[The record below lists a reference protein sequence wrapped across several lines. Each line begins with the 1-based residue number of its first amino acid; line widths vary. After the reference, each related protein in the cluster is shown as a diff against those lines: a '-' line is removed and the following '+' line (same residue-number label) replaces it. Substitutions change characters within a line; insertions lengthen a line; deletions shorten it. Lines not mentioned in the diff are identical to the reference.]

1 MKNVLTALLAM
12 LLLTVVGTGLIGCG
26 LGYLDEDDLPSEVA
40 VRIENASDEDIFVT
54 LEATESSGVSGSDDT
69 SAQGEG
75 DEVTARVNPGR
86 LAAKTSVIRVPPH
99 SSSLGAVT
107 CGEGLSVLAE
117 VGNVGGTS
125 VTLSGA
131 GSGTDGFDEGSLG
144 LEGERLL
151 VTGVHF
157 ACSDTL
163 IVRIDAGLS
172 GEIERV
178 PAGTEL
184 PDPDVGDDGGSND
197 NVDDGSGSED
207 QAVGFRLQNA
217 TDSAVEF
224 VIVPVDEDGEE
235 EGEETV
241 IRVPSRQY
249 SSGTVACGPTYIVSA
264 TVPSPSAVVPVTL
277 LGAGSGTLGFDG
289 GSVGAEGERYLAFS
303 EHYGCGDAIV
313 ATLTS
318 DGGASSGDSGAV
330 GSGTVEVYASGESI
344 PDPELGDDDGGD
356 DGSARLVVAIRNET
370 ESFVQVRLTPEGGS
384 SDGTSVEVRLP
395 PAGTSTGELG
405 CADSYTVAAFHLES
419 ADSTTEEGFHTIV
432 LTGAGTGTEG
442 FDGDNV
448 GTDNTRRVLVGTHL
462 TCEDVLVITL
472 SATNNTVD
480 PESGETTFGI
490 GDGVLSVE

>member
-1 MKNVLTALLAM
+1 MKNLLNAPLAM
-12 LLLTVVGTGLIGCG
+12 MLLTIAGTGLAGCG

-54 LEATESSGVSGSDDT
+54 LDAAENSGDAGSDGMT
-69 SAQGEG
+69 PQGESG
-75 DEVTARVNPGR
+75 DATARVKSGG

-99 SSSLGAVT
+99 SSSLGTVT
-107 CGEGLSVLAE
+107 CGEGLSVVAE
-117 VGNVGGTS
+117 VGDIGGIP
-125 VTLSGA
+125 VTLAGVGA
-131 GSGTDGFDEGSLG
+131 GADGFDEGSLG

-151 VTGVHF
+151 VPGVHF

-163 IVRIDAGLS
+163 IVRIGAGLS

-178 PAGTEL
+178 PEGVEL
-184 PDPDVGDDGGSND
+184 PEPDVGDDGGSND
-197 NVDDGSGSED
+197 NVDDGSGSAD

-224 VIVPVDEDGEE
+224 VIAPVDEDGEE
-235 EGEETV
+235 AGEETV
-241 IRVPSRQY
+241 IRVPARQF
-249 SSGTVACGPTYIVSA
+249 SSGMAACGPTYVVSA
-264 TVPSPSAVVPVTL
+264 TVPSPSVVVPVTL
-277 LGAGSGTLGFDG
+277 LGAGSGTPGFDG
-289 GSVGAEGERYLAFS
+289 GSVGEEGERILAFS

-318 DGGASSGDSGAV
+318 DGGASSGDGGAV

-344 PDPELGDDDGGD
+344 PDPDLGDEDGGD

-370 ESFVQVRLTPEGGS
+370 ESFVQVRLTPEAGS
-384 SDGTSVEVRLP
+384 SAGTAVDVRLP
-395 PAGTSTGELG
+395 PAGTSTGELA

-419 ADSTTEEGFHTIV
+419 ADSTAEEGFHTIV

-448 GTDNTRRVLVGTHL
+448 GTDNTRQVLVGTHL
-462 TCEDVLVITL
+462 TCDAVLVITL
-472 SATNNTVD
+472 SATNNAVD

-490 GDGVLSVE
+490 GDGVLAVE